1 MAIGLATVIK
11 SMEWKSFVV
20 LYEDDEGL
28 VRLQEVI
35 KLQNLT
41 KVNEFNAIMLR
52 QLGNRADNKV
62 LFKEIKN
69 STEAQIVIDCHVDRI
84 IDVLQQADDFGM
96 LDLFYSYFLTS
107 LVSYIHFL
115 TFQRKRDS
123 IISCNYFCRTLT
135 L

>member
-1 MAIGLATVIK
+1 MTIGLATVIR

-28 VRLQEVI
+28 MRLQEVL

-41 KVNEFNAIMLR
+41 DLNEFNAIMLR
-52 QLGNRADNKV
+52 QLGSESENNV

-69 STEAQIVIDCHVDRI
+69 STEAQIVIDCHVDRVI
-84 IDVLQQADDFGM
+84 GILQQAGKFGL

-107 LVSYIHFL
+107 LVSCVNFLYIF
-115 TFQRKRDS
+115 
-123 IISCNYFCRTLT
+123 YFCY
-135 L
+135 